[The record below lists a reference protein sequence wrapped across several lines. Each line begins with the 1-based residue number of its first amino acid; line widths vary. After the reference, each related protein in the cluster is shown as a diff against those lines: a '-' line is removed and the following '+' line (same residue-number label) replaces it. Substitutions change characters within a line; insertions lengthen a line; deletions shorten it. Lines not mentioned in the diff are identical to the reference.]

1 MARAMLENDI
11 PKHFWANVVNTTFYI
26 LNRTLIQ
33 PFSRKASMSYRMEPS
48 LSFITFMSLSAI
60 FSFSTTKIAL
70 ESLILKLMMT
80 YFLDIHLEVKPI
92 NRVYNKNSRKVEET
106 MHVVFC
112 ETNKNCMEEI
122 ELRMMMQV

>member
-1 MARAMLENDI
+1 
-11 PKHFWANVVNTTFYI
+11 
-26 LNRTLIQ
+26 
-33 PFSRKASMSYRMEPS
+33 MEPS
-48 LSFITFMSLSAI
+48 LPFITFMSLSAI

-70 ESLILKLMMT
+70 ESLILKLMLA